1 MQSSKQMS
9 ECSRDGWKWQ
19 NGIKDGPF
27 PSPAVLWVISVC
39 EKKTLTEKNNI
50 ETSQLIY
57 RANQLTGFYM
67 VVNLAYNEL
76 KAYLRPCQKSTM
88 KCFAKTVA
96 SY

>member
-1 MQSSKQMS
+1 MVPSLPLLSCESS
-9 ECSRDGWKWQ
+9 
-19 NGIKDGPF
+19 
-27 PSPAVLWVISVC
+27 VSVK
-39 EKKTLTEKNNI
+39 KKTLTEKNNI